1 MLWDYICGYGVR
13 EGRKSCEGKHGT
25 IGGNT
30 FYGVSDLYS
39 VVLLFFF
46 FLRSLLI
53 GYKFY
58 LSGVQVNTVWL
69 LSHRNV
75 IMKNFNILNI
85 FILA

>member
-1 MLWDYICGYGVR
+1 MAMVSEKEGSHVKVSMGPLVETPFMVFQIC
-13 EGRKSCEGKHGT
+13 T
-25 IGGNT
+25 
-30 FYGVSDLYS
+30 
-39 VVLLFFF
+39 LLFYFF

-75 IMKNFNILNI
+75 ILKNFNILNI

>member
-1 MLWDYICGYGVR
+1 MCCSCSFVHTLVPGRAAGILQMLWDYICGYGVR

-46 FLRSLLI
+46 F
-53 GYKFY
+53 K
-58 LSGVQVNTVWL
+58 
-69 LSHRNV
+69 V
-75 IMKNFNILNI
+75 IINMI
-85 FILA
+85 